1 MIEQPEIKIKNL
13 RELRNFTQDYM
24 AKELGLSTRAYS
36 KIESGETQLTI
47 NRLNEIATILNADP
61 MKLLGFDSQNVLN
74 NYGTQEGNIA
84 VSQTVT
90 VSDMLIEQYESRIR
104 HLEDEILFLRALVK

>member
-47 NRLNEIATILNADP
+47 NRLNEIATILACDP
-61 MKLLGFDSQNVLN
+61 MKLLGFDGQNVLN
-74 NYGTQEGNIA
+74 NYGIQEGNIA
-84 VSQTVT
+84 VSQTVA
-90 VSDMLIEQYESRIR
+90 VSDKLIEQYESRI
-104 HLEDEILFLRALVK
+104 HNLEEEIVFLRALVK